1 MDLTFE
7 RYHDLALRFLS
18 YRPRSEKEVID
29 YLKKK
34 RIHESIIDRIIKSL
48 KEKKFLNDIEF
59 AEWWIEQRT
68 GSRPKSLRIIKLEL
82 RNKGIGRD
90 IVDGLSEKVDKNLD
104 EKSALKLLDKH
115 IKRFEKLSTKEVY
128 RKLFQLLAR
137 RGFDFDLIKK
147 VIDKRVSP

>member
-68 GSRPKSLRIIKLEL
+68 GNRPKSFRIIKMEL